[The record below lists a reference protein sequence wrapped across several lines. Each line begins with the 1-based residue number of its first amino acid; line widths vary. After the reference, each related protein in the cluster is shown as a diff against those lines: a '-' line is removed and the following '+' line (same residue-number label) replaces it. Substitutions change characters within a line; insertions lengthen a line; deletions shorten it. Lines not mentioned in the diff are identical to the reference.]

1 MFGSGLK
8 LVNYGA
14 KQMASGMNRYLA
26 AFQDFKKKFNH
37 SAGQTATEG
46 KATDSS
52 SSTEKKRQKRKRKR
66 EVVKKAE
73 FVRPGLSP
81 LAKLKQR
88 DPSIKYIR
96 NPLKAPKILDAK
108 NFFSKHGGGNPFK
121 TFVNAKTGWRT
132 VAKLSVRGK
141 PPHKSP
147 VIGLF
152 APKSHRIVRIPNSPA
167 HHPAINSAVAKCEY
181 ALSMVPQ
188 VKGYDGENPGGISY
202 VALSVQRKDA
212 KIQLVLV
219 FNNKSLEEIG
229 SKRIKKLIKYLTT
242 EPDAKNKKKK
252 KKRQKDGSSRN
263 ASLPSSS
270 VTRAACTFHSIW
282 VHLHPCG
289 RHDNSIFGRNE
300 KSWKCVY
307 GNDAGV
313 EERLRIISRDIVAK
327 NAKTNYKPT
336 LYFPPFVFRQANL
349 DAFENIVRVIRK
361 YLSPDKSVV
370 ELYGGVGTIG
380 LNILDLVKDLSCS
393 DENPHNKK
401 CFQRSKSGLPPSF
414 QQKIDY
420 TTGSASEMVVN
431 KKELLGKDICIVDPP
446 RKGLDDDVIEGLLS
460 SGGPRRLIYISCGF
474 KAFKRDFEA
483 LTSANRNG
491 SFSLLHAEGHVLF
504 PGADHLETVAIFDK
518 K

>member
-1 MFGSGLK
+1 MLK
-8 LVNYGA
+8 RSLQVTNESTTKTA
-14 KQMASGMNRYLA
+14 RDMDRYQA
-26 AFQDFKKKFNH
+26 AFQEFKKKFNN
-37 SAGQTATEG
+37 SAGQNVTEG
-46 KATDSS
+46 KRNDRSS
-52 SSTEKKRQKRKRKR
+52 SKEKKRRKRKR
-66 EVVKKAE
+66 EVATKAE
-73 FVRPGLSP
+73 LPRHSLSP

-88 DPSIKYIR
+88 DPSIKYIK

-108 NFFSKHGGGNPFK
+108 NFFSKHGGGKSFK
-121 TFVNAKTGWRT
+121 TVISAKTGWRT

-181 ALSMVPQ
+181 ALSMVPE
-188 VKGYDGENPGGISY
+188 VKGYDGENPGGLSY

-212 KIQLVLV
+212 KVQLVLV

-229 SKRIKKLIKYLTT
+229 SKCMKRLITFLTT
-242 EPDAKNKKKK
+242 QADLKKASKK
-252 KKRQKDGSSRN
+252 KKRRKNGSS
-263 ASLPSSS
+263 LQSSNGNG
-270 VTRAACTFHSIW
+270 VACTFHSIW

-307 GNDAGV
+307 GNDGGV
-313 EERLRIISRDIVAK
+313 EERLDKVSREIVAK
-327 NAKTNYKPT
+327 NAKSGYKPM

-349 DAFENIVRVIRK
+349 DAFENIVRVVRK
-361 YLSPDKSVV
+361 YLSPDKRVV

-401 CFQRSKSGLPPSF
+401 CFERSKSGLPSSF
-414 QQKIDY
+414 QQRIDY
-420 TTGSASEMVVN
+420 TTGSAGEMVVN
-431 KKELLGKDICIVDPP
+431 KEELLGKDICIVDPP
-446 RKGLDDDVIEGLLS
+446 RKGLDDAVIEGLRS
-460 SGGPRRLIYISCGF
+460 DGSPQRLIYISCGF

-483 LTSANRNG
+483 LTSSSRSG
-491 SFSLLHAEGHVLF
+491 SFTLVHAEGHVLF